1 MPGAIGPGDLA
12 NNGCG
17 KSQMKSPPRLLI
29 TAFAP
34 FGSWQENASELCL
47 RRLLPLLDDYLVTA
61 RVYPVEFDAARP
73 LLESDLQQ
81 NYDLTIHLGQAQNTS
96 RIRLEAVGL
105 NVGSVPGRLESD
117 MFGLVADGP
126 AAYQSQLPL
135 TKWAERLRRQGIPA
149 YVSYHA
155 GTYLCNAT
163 LYWAH
168 HFLEQNPHL
177 ITPVCFIHV
186 PLDISQVAG
195 LPGDYLTLPATLTAQ
210 AVASLIAMWAAD
222 GDVIL

>member
-1 MPGAIGPGDLA
+1 MPRRI
-12 NNGCG
+12 
-17 KSQMKSPPRLLI
+17 LI

-34 FGSWQENASELCL
+34 FGNWPENASELCL
-47 RRLLPLLDDYLVTA
+47 GKLLPLLSTDYEVTA

-73 LLESDLQQ
+73 LLESDLLQ
-81 NYDLTIHLGQAQNTS
+81 NFDLAIHLGQAQNTS

-105 NVGSVPGRLESD
+105 NVGAVPGRPEND
-117 MFGLVADGP
+117 MFGLVANGP
-126 AAYQSQLPL
+126 AAYQSVLPL
-135 TKWAERLRRQGIPA
+135 TQWAEKLRQQGIPA

-168 HFLEQNPHL
+168 HFLESTPAL
-177 ITPVCFIHV
+177 TTPVCFIHV

-195 LPGDYLTLPATLTAQ
+195 LPGDYLTLPSQMTAN
-210 AVASLIAMWAAD
+210 AVAKLIGMWNGSA
-222 GDVIL
+222 GQPIQ

>member
-1 MPGAIGPGDLA
+1 MTGDLA
-12 NNGCG
+12 NGDVANNGRG
-17 KSQMKSPPRLLI
+17 KSKMKSPPRILI

-47 RRLLPLLDDYLVTA
+47 RQLLPLLDDYRVTA

-105 NVGSVPGRLESD
+105 NVGSVPGRPETE
-117 MFGLVADGP
+117 MFGLVTNGP

-135 TKWAERLRRQGIPA
+135 TKWAERLRQQGIPA

-168 HFLEQNPHL
+168 HFLDQNPQL
-177 ITPVCFIHV
+177 TTPVCFIHV

-195 LPGDYLTLPATLTAQ
+195 LPGDYLTLPAAMTAN
-210 AVASLIAMWAAD
+210 AVARLIAMWAAD
-222 GDVIL
+222 GDVII